1 MKDIAPDLLKA
12 IQDDFK
18 ERVKTNAKVRNA
30 LKAMKS
36 KNATFKDANS
46 FAETIGDILAESF
59 KKNIRSELLPDERM
73 YYNIAERVVGESL
86 KNNYNLVSEYS
97 ADVQTLLN
105 RKANL
110 GLKGIKPQYNA
121 DKAKGIIN
129 RISSEEKYEDISWI
143 LEEPVTNFTQSIVDD
158 TIKRNAEFQ
167 YKAGLKAKIIRK
179 STGHCCDWCEELA
192 GEYEYP
198 DVPKDVYRRHRFCRC
213 TVEYEPGNGRRQ
225 NVHSKKWRDIGQ
237 EERIERIIE
246 LSESEKVLAENKKAL
261 RTDIGFDLVD
271 DSIDKIDSVLL
282 DKNIKQLGK
291 LEDKFGS
298 IHKSFGSISSENSG
312 NAIAYVSRPI
322 IDPSKQNLVL
332 NRSYF
337 SQETKLIKEA
347 EEAIKHNW
355 SMPMKVENYSVYTV
369 THEYGHILQ
378 NSIMAEELNEMGGF
392 QSFKTKATTIQGK
405 VKSYKRIQEN
415 IQKRHCE
422 EIIEIAEKNS
432 NEPNEII
439 KNNLS
444 RYGQTNYAEFFAEVF
459 ANSQLGEPNELGNAM
474 NEWLKKKGF

>member
-12 IQDDFK
+12 IQDDFN

-46 FAETIGDILAESF
+46 FAEAIGDALAESF
-59 KKNIRSELLPDERM
+59 KNNIKPELLPDERM

-110 GLKGIKPQYNA
+110 GLKGIKPQYNT

-158 TIKRNAEFQ
+158 AIKRNAEFQ

-179 STGHCCDWCEELA
+179 STGHCCDWCEEVA

-213 TVEYEPGNGRRQ
+213 TVEYDPGNGRRQ
-225 NVHSKKWRDIGQ
+225 NVHSRKWRDIG
-237 EERIERIIE
+237 
-246 LSESEKVLAENKKAL
+246 K
-261 RTDIGFDLVD
+261 
-271 DSIDKIDSVLL
+271 
-282 DKNIKQLGK
+282 
-291 LEDKFGS
+291 EDKFEKRKITNDS
-298 IHKSFGSISSENSG
+298 PDFYVAPNST
-312 NAIAYVSRPI
+312 V
-322 IDPSKQNLVL
+322 
-332 NRSYF
+332 F
-337 SQETKLIKEA
+337 IKEHRKYIGKSNYDTLMEQYTN
-347 EEAIKHNW
+347 EESRKFIRTAYRKSASVGDGSTYAIRKMEIETGLNLGRDGRNHAK
-355 SMPMKVENYSVYTV
+355 KVEDLIRQINKSLSKDIPEKDKMFLEKELERLMTV
-369 THEYGHILQ
+369 
-378 NSIMAEELNEMGGF
+378 
-392 QSFKTKATTIQGK
+392 
-405 VKSYKRIQEN
+405 R
-415 IQKRHCE
+415 
-422 EIIEIAEKNS
+422 
-432 NEPNEII
+432 
-439 KNNLS
+439 
-444 RYGQTNYAEFFAEVF
+444 
-459 ANSQLGEPNELGNAM
+459 
-474 NEWLKKKGF
+474 